1 MIIIIHFSMSI
12 QETEF
17 GEETKKFKS
26 IIIDKEKE
34 LAELKRVVT
43 SKDTQINELKENFLN
58 EKMEIKKEVCK
69 KILIIKED
77 TLIIQD
83 S

>member
-1 MIIIIHFSMSI
+1 MSI

-26 IIIDKEKE
+26 IIMDKEKE
-34 LAELKRVVT
+34 LAELKRIVT

-69 KILIIKED
+69 KLLGSLIKHACFLDAEGNRK
-77 TLIIQD
+77 
-83 S
+83 